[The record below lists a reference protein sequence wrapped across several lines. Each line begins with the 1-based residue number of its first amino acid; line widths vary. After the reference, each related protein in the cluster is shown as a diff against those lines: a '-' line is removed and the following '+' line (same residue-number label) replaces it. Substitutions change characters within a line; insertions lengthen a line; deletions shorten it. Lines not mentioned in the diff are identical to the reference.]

1 MRHLLIAGVM
11 VLASTAGSAAQ
22 LQTAPL
28 TAEPI
33 NLTFFEAPLED
44 AVSFIARAAGITIEF
59 DATVTE
65 EMRHVPLANH
75 RLRLVNAT
83 VEQALGALTSIHG
96 LTYTITGPKAVR
108 ISKKV

>member
-1 MRHLLIAGVM
+1 MRHLLIAGVL
-11 VLASTAGSAAQ
+11 VLASTADSSAQ
-22 LQTAPL
+22 SQVAPL

-33 NLTFFEAPLED
+33 NLTFVEAPLED
-44 AVSFIARAAGITIEF
+44 AVSFIARFAGITIEF
-59 DATVTE
+59 DATVTD
-65 EMRHVPLANH
+65 EMRRVPLANH

-83 VEQALGALTSIHG
+83 VEQALDALTSIHG

>member
-1 MRHLLIAGVM
+1 MRHLLLAGVM
-11 VLASTAGSAAQ
+11 VLASTATSAAQ
-22 LQTAPL
+22 TQAPL

-33 NLTFFEAPLED
+33 NLTLFEAPLDD
-44 AVSFIARAAGITIEF
+44 AVSFIARFAGITIEF

-65 EMRHVPLANH
+65 KMRQVPVANH

-83 VEQALGALTSIHG
+83 IEQALDALTSIHG